1 MGVFFFFFFFSNLLC
16 SLYLNLILFCLYIL
30 SEIKNLIKNK
40 LVRNYNFR
48 LGANCFMKNWK
59 LVVFYGKHS
68 HKSPGIFFFSKAAP
82 FSVRNIALC
91 DFFSYRNI
99 HKTRFRIWIFDKIFE
114 KCHWRMHLYKLCWFT
129 EEIIYCTVTSLLS
142 TTE

>member
-1 MGVFFFFFFFSNLLC
+1 M
-16 SLYLNLILFCLYIL
+16 
-30 SEIKNLIKNK
+30 KNLIKNK

-59 LVVFYGKHS
+59 LVVFYRKHS

-91 DFFSYRNI
+91 DFF
-99 HKTRFRIWIFDKIFE
+99 F
-114 KCHWRMHLYKLCWFT
+114 HL
-129 EEIIYCTVTSLLS
+129 EIYIKPDSESESLIKSSKNAIGECIYTNFADLQSR
-142 TTE
+142 